1 LCEVLA
7 GQHPAS
13 LHIEQTREL
22 VEQHGF
28 AVGPLRPP
36 RSARS
41 SSVALKFWLVARNRA
56 LEVLEKER
64 QVQKVS
70 KKVLADRAGLDYA
83 SVRRLLTSTT
93 ANPTSE
99 TMLRLFSALQI
110 RVQAKLPVADCP
122 TGLKPVFHERF
133 IAAQRSRA
141 KHLMELVRR

>member
-1 LCEVLA
+1 MALAAFVPADEREEFERGVEV
-7 GQHPAS
+7 
-13 LHIEQTREL
+13 
-22 VEQHGF
+22 
-28 AVGPLRPP
+28 
-36 RSARS
+36 
-41 SSVALKFWLVARNRA
+41 LVARNRA

-110 RVQAKLPVADCP
+110 RVQAKLPSGQIFP
-122 TGLKPVFHERF
+122 
-133 IAAQRSRA
+133 
-141 KHLMELVRR
+141 LV